1 MSRNP
6 LIIVA
11 VCCFAFAS
19 PVASALPGD
28 ELQEIDLSADS
39 QVLDTPKGVLAYRGN
54 VIVTFGGVEI
64 RGDELEIR
72 FADDEL
78 TRATIRGA
86 PATFVQAHEGER
98 APTEAEAHELVYDVD
113 AGEVRLR
120 GAVRVRQAGNEF
132 ASEDLRY
139 DLASERVVAA
149 GESADSRIRVTIQPR
164 QEPPEPEP

>member
-1 MSRNP
+1 MSRRP
-6 LIIVA
+6 FIAITAALALASSAA
-11 VCCFAFAS
+11 V
-19 PVASALPGD
+19 ALPGD

-39 QVLDTPKGVLAYRGN
+39 QVLDTAKGVLAYRGN

-78 TRATIRGA
+78 TGATIRGA
-86 PATFVQAHEGER
+86 PARFTQAHEGGR
-98 APTEAEAHELVYDVD
+98 PATEAEANVLVYDVA

-139 DLASERVVAA
+139 DIANERVVAA